1 MHKPSLSLFF
11 TAVFFWA
18 STKELLVS
26 CFPRV
31 RGAYPSF
38 RLAKT
43 SEVPGAHKSHWLF
56 VTLPYQ
62 LQTPSLSCQEVLP
75 KDVNI
80 TQLPCTSSFPPVLVS
95 VSQTIGWIW
104 PTPFDSLSLLVLSR
118 SFIYVP
124 LTRRGCRTDL
134 TGQPTARRCVLFLE
148 SNIHGF
154 LSLSLPFHLSRSFLW
169 SVAGVPLLKKITM
182 T

>member
-1 MHKPSLSLFF
+1 MDQESLWTNIMWCTSPLFPFF
-11 TAVFFWA
+11 TTVFFWA
-18 STKELLVS
+18 FTKELLVS
-26 CFPRV
+26 CFPRA

-38 RLAKT
+38 RPAKA

-62 LQTPSLSCQEVLP
+62 LQTPSLSCQEALP

-80 TQLPCTSSFPPVLVS
+80 TQLSCTSFFFLQFWPQCR
-95 VSQTIGWIW
+95 QTTGWIW
-104 PTPFDSLSLLVLSR
+104 PTPFDSLSLLVLLR
-118 SFIYVP
+118 SFIYMP

-148 SNIHGF
+148 SNIHAF
-154 LSLSLPFHLSRSFLW
+154 LSLCLSISPARFSE
-169 SVAGVPLLKKITM
+169 A
-182 T
+182 

>member
-1 MHKPSLSLFF
+1 MWCTSPLFPFF

-26 CFPRV
+26 CFPRA

-38 RLAKT
+38 RPAKA

-62 LQTPSLSCQEVLP
+62 LQTPSLSCQETLP

-80 TQLPCTSSFPPVLVS
+80 TQLSCTSFFPPVMAS
-95 VSQTIGWIW
+95 VPPNHWLNLTDSIW
-104 PTPFDSLSLLVLSR
+104 FSLSSSSLALVHLCAVNKER
-118 SFIYVP
+118 MQNRFDRAAY
-124 LTRRGCRTDL
+124 RTSL
-134 TGQPTARRCVLFLE
+134 CAISGKQYSCF
-148 SNIHGF
+148 
-154 LSLSLPFHLSRSFLW
+154 SLSLPFHLSRSFLW